1 MANRGGRRPYWVDR
15 GQTRSAGAAA
25 IALARTAAAARIA
38 VAAKTAVVADGRM
51 ANGEWQKLSWPMGR
65 QAIIRGKD
73 AHLLARGINSCDS
86 QNLLTADSG

>member
-1 MANRGGRRPYWVDR
+1 
-15 GQTRSAGAAA
+15 
-25 IALARTAAAARIA
+25 
-38 VAAKTAVVADGRM
+38 VAAKTAVVADGRT

-73 AHLLARGINSCDS
+73 AQLLARGINSCDS